1 MKYEKS
7 FIDFFSKQN
16 VFDTSDA
23 RRFLSRV
30 GASDNYTRLMLYNLM
45 LVNV

>member
-23 RRFLSRV
+23 RRFLSQL
-30 GASDNYTRLMLYNLM
+30 GASDNYTRLMLHNM
-45 LVNV
+45 V